1 MAHLTCAAK
10 HRPASWSGWR
20 QAILPPRDAEA
31 KASKSARG
39 PRTGGQGPPGRRE
52 EIACPKISGRGS
64 PARNVELFKP
74 PPTVP
79 SRDYTLHKYECGPP
93 PTLSARRVPLR
104 SLRSHD
110 RASSNKCAVQPIRPS
125 PSLRQA
131 GRLSLAAAL
140 LAARSRARSRRSCRR
155 RRAQN
160 PAPVCRQPLPSHRR
174 LAPAARAPVSRA
186 SAARAPAAR
195 APAVLAASL
204 ADSHGAPVARRSDAS
219 AGAPAA
225 SISSHHHAA
234 PTRSTSLSTSLL
246 LLPDEQR
253 LRKFNLL
260 LEKEVCTLSHIL
272 CHIISHFPMLVPH
285 ATPHVPYTSSD
296 SSSRSPGH

>member
-174 LAPAARAPVSRA
+174 LVRA
-186 SAARAPAAR
+186 SVATLSAALRLPALPF
-195 APAVLAASL
+195 PALPLLALPLPALPPFSPLHWRIPTELPSL
-204 ADSHGAPVARRSDAS
+204 GALMLPP
-219 AGAPAA
+219 G
-225 SISSHHHAA
+225 
-234 PTRSTSLSTSLL
+234 
-246 LLPDEQR
+246 LLPRQSPLITMRRQR
-253 LRKFNLL
+253 A
-260 LEKEVCTLSHIL
+260 
-272 CHIISHFPMLVPH
+272 VPH
-285 ATPHVPYTSSD
+285 SVQASYSCPMSSAYE
-296 SSSRSPGH
+296 SSICY

>member
-1 MAHLTCAAK
+1 MHTSAADAPQPIPQPTCATTTHAGTSFLHSAAGATLMAHLTCAAK

-131 GRLSLAAAL
+131 GRLSLAAVSYTHL
-140 LAARSRARSRRSCRR
+140 T
-155 RRAQN
+155 
-160 PAPVCRQPLPSHRR
+160 LPTICS
-174 LAPAARAPVSRA
+174 V
-186 SAARAPAAR
+186 
-195 APAVLAASL
+195 
-204 ADSHGAPVARRSDAS
+204 
-219 AGAPAA
+219 
-225 SISSHHHAA
+225 
-234 PTRSTSLSTSLL
+234 
-246 LLPDEQR
+246 
-253 LRKFNLL
+253 
-260 LEKEVCTLSHIL
+260 
-272 CHIISHFPMLVPH
+272 
-285 ATPHVPYTSSD
+285 
-296 SSSRSPGH
+296 